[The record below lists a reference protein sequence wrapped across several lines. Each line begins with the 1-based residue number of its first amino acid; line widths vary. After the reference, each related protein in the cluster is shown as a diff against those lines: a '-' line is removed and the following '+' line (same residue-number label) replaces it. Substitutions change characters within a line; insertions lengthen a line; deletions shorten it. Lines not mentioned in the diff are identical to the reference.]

1 MAEELVSMVTVVSL
15 LVTALFAV
23 AGILFVQLFAK
34 TFPTEEKLI
43 LFWLVFDVL
52 IHLFVEGPFVVL
64 SLVGTVLES
73 DHFTAHLWKE
83 YAKADYRWG
92 VSDPTIVSLEILTTT
107 IVEVFCILLVY
118 AILKN
123 QYYRHFLQI
132 FVCVC
137 ELYGGWMTFCP
148 EWLTG
153 SKNLRTDNF
162 LYLWVYLVFFNGL
175 WVIFPVY
182 MLWQSWREMRVYM
195 SNEEVVIDVMKQ
207 TTVIKNTNTYNTYN
221 TRSKSQGKKTD

>member
-1 MAEELVSMVTVVSL
+1 MVTVVSL
-15 LVTALFAV
+15 LVTALFAI
-23 AGILFVQLFAK
+23 AGILFVLLFAK
-34 TFPTEEKLI
+34 TFPVEEKLI
-43 LFWLVFDVL
+43 LVWLVFDVL
-52 IHLFVEGPFVVL
+52 IHLFLEGSFVVL

-73 DHFTAHLWKE
+73 DHFTALVWKE

-107 IVEVFCILLVY
+107 IVEVFAVVLVY

-123 QYYRHFLQI
+123 KYYRHFLQI
-132 FVCVC
+132 CLCVC
-137 ELYGGWMTFCP
+137 ELYGGWITFCP

-153 SKNLRTDNF
+153 SKNLQTDNF

-175 WVIFPVY
+175 WVIIPLY
-182 MLWQSWREMRVYM
+182 MLWQSWREMRVHM

-207 TTVIKNTNTYNTYN
+207 TTVIKNTNTYNT
-221 TRSKSQGKKTD
+221 RSSSKGKKDK

>member
-1 MAEELVSMVTVVSL
+1 MVTVVSL
-15 LVTALFAV
+15 LVTALFAI
-23 AGILFVQLFAK
+23 AGILFVLLFAK
-34 TFPTEEKLI
+34 TFPVEEKLI
-43 LFWLVFDVL
+43 LVWLVFDVL
-52 IHLFVEGPFVVL
+52 IHLFLEGSFVVL

-73 DHFTAHLWKE
+73 DHFTALVWKE

-107 IVEVFCILLVY
+107 IVEVFAVVLVY

-123 QYYRHFLQI
+123 KYYRHFLQI
-132 FVCVC
+132 CLCVC
-137 ELYGGWMTFCP
+137 ELYGGWITFCP

-175 WVIFPVY
+175 WVVIPLY
-182 MLWQSWREMRVYM
+182 MLWQSWREMRVHM

-207 TTVIKNTNTYNTYN
+207 TTVIKNTNRYN
-221 TRSKSQGKKTD
+221 TRSSLKKDK

>member
-1 MAEELVSMVTVVSL
+1 MAEEALVSMVTVVSL
-15 LVTALFAV
+15 LATAVCLV
-23 AGILFVQLFAK
+23 AGFVFVFLFAK
-34 TFPTEEKLI
+34 KFPLEEKVILI
-43 LFWLVFDVL
+43 WLVFDVL
-52 IHLFVEGPFVVL
+52 IHFFVEGPFVVL

-73 DHFTAHLWKE
+73 DHFTAHMWKE
-83 YAKADYRWG
+83 YAKADHRWG

-107 IVEVFCILLVY
+107 IVQACAIVLVY
-118 AILKN
+118 AILKGK
-123 QYYRHFLQI
+123 YYRHFLQI

-153 SKNLRTDNF
+153 SKNLNTDNF

-175 WVIFPVY
+175 WVILPGY
-182 MLWQSWREMRVYM
+182 MLWQSWREMKIHL

-207 TTVIKNTNTYNTYN
+207 TTVIKNTNTRKYN
-221 TRSKSQGKKTD
+221 TRSKDKKDN